1 MPVTRC
7 PHCGQ
12 RMLLATSVIGQLVGC
27 SRCERTFECRA
38 QSPVN
43 RLGELLLVV
52 AAIAVG
58 VVVTWLIAK
67 SR

>member
-1 MPVTRC
+1 MPAIRC

-12 RMLLATSVIGQLVGC
+12 RMLVADSVSGQLVGC
-27 SRCERTFECRA
+27 SRCERTFEARPITSA
-38 QSPVN
+38 G
-43 RLGELLLVV
+43 RFGEFVLVV

-58 VVVTWLIAK
+58 VVVAWLIVR